1 MIRHRH
7 RTSDPPPGSAKLGH
21 ISLSLF
27 EFVSHRTH
35 ALIVRGLRLSDT
47 RSEESLSILFRAV
60 PGKVTLVTVEG
71 HAPRLPDREPVA
83 VLRFEVPGV
92 AVAVDVL
99 LVLHALI
106 ITAGLWITSVA
117 SDLFSPFC
125 APKCLWYMDLRRSPP
140 GPEPSPVKRR
150 AQVFISRGPRRSR
163 RCSMPLASVHPLDP
177 ATHQQHHPSVRGSPA
192 SPDCSG

>member
-83 VLRFEVPGV
+83 VLRFEAPDMFGGRFKVPGSRPPLVV
-92 AVAVDVL
+92 ALDE
-99 LVLHALI
+99 
-106 ITAGLWITSVA
+106 
-117 SDLFSPFC
+117 
-125 APKCLWYMDLRRSPP
+125 RR
-140 GPEPSPVKRR
+140 G
-150 AQVFISRGPRRSR
+150 
-163 RCSMPLASVHPLDP
+163 
-177 ATHQQHHPSVRGSPA
+177 
-192 SPDCSG
+192 